1 MKRIIISLLIL
12 VVLGGAAY
20 AAYYYYDQQQDKELI
35 SSLQTTVAGRGNLTA
50 SVGAT
55 GIVRPNQTATL
66 TWQISG
72 TVQQVQVV
80 SDAQVS
86 EGQVLAILQQAS
98 LPQSIILARAELVE
112 AQKTLDNLLDSDS
125 PRTSAWRNVTQAER
139 AVIQAS
145 RALDVF
151 DEQKYKDD
159 LDDAR
164 QEVVDREEDL
174 EQAKEDFEPYQDW
187 DPDNDTYKDYKQA
200 LDDAQNEYDE
210 ALRRVDELEL
220 DQEQAQANL
229 ESAQA
234 ALADAQRE
242 FERVKSGPNSEDVA
256 ALEARVAAAQA
267 ALDLAQLTAPF
278 AGRITSVDVM
288 AGDRVAP
295 GSPAFRLD
303 DLSSL
308 LVDVFVSEVDINR
321 VQTGQ
326 AVNMT
331 FDAILNQTYNGIVK
345 EVSPVGVSLQGVIEF
360 LVTVELSDAD
370 KNVKP
375 GMTAAVNIVV
385 DQLENV
391 LLVPNRAVRV
401 VDGQRVVYILDGD
414 ELVAVKIKLGASS
427 DNESEVVESNLQSGD
442 LIVLNPPQVWEA
454 SGSPFGR

>member
-164 QEVVDREEDL
+164 QEVVDREDY
-174 EQAKEDFEPYQDW
+174 FELLR
-187 DPDNDTYKDYKQA
+187 TYA
-200 LDDAQNEYDE
+200 L
-210 ALRRVDELEL
+210 
-220 DQEQAQANL
+220 
-229 ESAQA
+229 
-234 ALADAQRE
+234 
-242 FERVKSGPNSEDVA
+242 
-256 ALEARVAAAQA
+256 
-267 ALDLAQLTAPF
+267 
-278 AGRITSVDVM
+278 
-288 AGDRVAP
+288 
-295 GSPAFRLD
+295 
-303 DLSSL
+303 
-308 LVDVFVSEVDINR
+308 
-321 VQTGQ
+321 
-326 AVNMT
+326 
-331 FDAILNQTYNGIVK
+331 
-345 EVSPVGVSLQGVIEF
+345 
-360 LVTVELSDAD
+360 
-370 KNVKP
+370 
-375 GMTAAVNIVV
+375 
-385 DQLENV
+385 
-391 LLVPNRAVRV
+391 
-401 VDGQRVVYILDGD
+401 
-414 ELVAVKIKLGASS
+414 
-427 DNESEVVESNLQSGD
+427 
-442 LIVLNPPQVWEA
+442 
-454 SGSPFGR
+454 

>member
-242 FERVKSGPNSEDVA
+242 FERVKSGPNSEDVV
-256 ALEARVAAAQA
+256 ALEARVAAAQD

>member
-321 VQTGQ
+321 VQPGQ

>member
-242 FERVKSGPNSEDVA
+242 FERVKSGPNSEDVV